1 MTIWDLPT
9 AIELLACRSNASP
22 SQRAAAA
29 TVSGIKSSPICSAQR
44 LCVLRTLAEP
54 VLTNCV
60 FGAYAAGD
68 LEGVDDV
75 KAALGSVIKRSGVY
89 KPEAA
94 LTRRYRELF
103 ETVKSSFAKI

>member
-1 MTIWDLPT
+1 M
-9 AIELLACRSNASP
+9 C
-22 SQRAAAA
+22 
-29 TVSGIKSSPICSAQR
+29 
-44 LCVLRTLAEP
+44 

-103 ETVKSSFAKI
+103 ENRQKLVREDLKAAFSRLVKMRAIH